1 MKLLTP
7 RSPEMCIRDSYNGMA
22 LLSVSVAVEYIVI
35 AIVLIAAV
43 TVDSVAR
50 RGNTAR

>member
-1 MKLLTP
+1 MVHAVIGGLV
-7 RSPEMCIRDSYNGMA
+7 IAVIYNGMA